1 MDNSN
6 FTPDDPSSVSQASP
20 TGHGSSDWVESEEAK
35 YTRFA
40 LTEDGESS
48 ARINGLSRVKH
59 GSQYGDRLGEVED
72 GNIGAEE
79 DLAGRE
85 IFRRA
90 SDFYSY
96 DPEEH
101 EVQEQLGFSDPSNP
115 PQPGCNITYIQ
126 WRTRRFVEHFIF
138 RLLTAVLIIVDMVI
152 LIIDLTKGNINPTDP
167 LELTALA
174 LSTYFMAEIVLR
186 IFGLGFKLFFRV
198 WYNSLDCALVVITFM
213 LSIIAVS
220 VESMQSNPVSLI
232 VVLRLVRLVRIS
244 RIVWQQKHLT
254 KGARQFISQNKRR
267 YQREGFDL
275 DLSYVTPT
283 VIAMSFPSS
292 GKMSMYRNDIR
303 DVSRFLDYKHAG
315 HYRVYNLCSERHYDE
330 HFFHGAVQRYPINDH
345 NVPAIEVML
354 EFSENVR
361 KFQAEDERNVI
372 AVHCKGGKGRTGTMI
387 CVCLIDSGAFKNA
400 DQCLSYFGDRR
411 TDKNAGSK
419 FQGVE
424 TPSQSRY
431 VGYYERVVRNGR
443 QIPPSVVL
451 VLKRFVMHGMKGVGL
466 GTGEEFTIT
475 VGSRTSALPYRCSLT
490 SIQHCKRRVSK
501 GEVYVDLLPGPQVS
515 GDTKVVF
522 YSSSRHVPKGY
533 DNCPFFFW
541 FHSGFIENNKLTLTR
556 GELDNPHKSKTWNV
570 FKANFGITLYFEPLQ
585 AEDP

>member
-1 MDNSN
+1 M
-6 FTPDDPSSVSQASP
+6 
-20 TGHGSSDWVESEEAK
+20 
-35 YTRFA
+35 
-40 LTEDGESS
+40 
-48 ARINGLSRVKH
+48 SRVKH

-232 VVLRLVRLVRIS
+232 VVLRL
-244 RIVWQQKHLT
+244 

-292 GKMSMYRNDIR
+292 GKMSMYRNDIRERYQGTAGHVYRNDIR

-522 YSSSRHVPKGY
+522 YSSI
-533 DNCPFFFW
+533 FF
-541 FHSGFIENNKLTLTR
+541 SQCRLTLTR